1 MIYDEF
7 YAVARHA
14 LKNHAGA
21 DGLQITAITP
31 SAVGPVVHWTAPLLA
46 RERQR
51 KAMGVVGVVAGP
63 VILDLLV
70 RTLAARWRRG
80 APYCPQ
86 DWDQQLSVR
95 YRRVFGRQ
103 TPATG
108 PGWSWLWEGGAQAI
122 VASGV
127 PRNFKTTDMKEKYG
141 AARWYHQAEEDCEYV
156 DDIID
161 AVEHLS
167 GFICE
172 DCGKPGKIRRG
183 SWIRCLCELHAK
195 GRPGS

>member
-1 MIYDEF
+1 MIVDEF
-7 YAVARHA
+7 NRIASRA
-14 LKNHAGA
+14 LQNHAGS
-21 DGLQITAITP
+21 GSLRITAIVP

-51 KAMGVVGVVAGP
+51 KALGVVGIVSGP
-63 VILDLLV
+63 VILDILV
-70 RTLAARWRRG
+70 RVLAARWRKG

-86 DWDQQLSVR
+86 DWDTQLAAR

-103 TPATG
+103 LPSTG
-108 PGWSWLWEGGAQAI
+108 PGWCWLWEAGAQAI

-127 PRNFKTTDMKEKYG
+127 PRSFKTTDLKEKYG
-141 AARWYHQAEEDCEYV
+141 SARWYHQADEDCEYV
-156 DDIID
+156 DDITD

-172 DCGKPGKIRRG
+172 DCGKPGMIRRG
-183 SWIRCLCELHAK
+183 SWIRCQCDLHAK
-195 GRPGS
+195 GRQGS